1 MTNNEIMNLAK
12 KFMNTNKIL
21 FAEPIEFGDKNG
33 VEQEVVFM
41 NPLTLE
47 PGAVVDPPDIRVWV
61 NTKTKE
67 VTLAFQL

>member
-1 MTNNEIMNLAK
+1 MTKDEIINLARE
-12 KFMNTNKIL
+12 FMITNKIR
-21 FAEPIEFGDKNG
+21 FVEPIEFGDKNG